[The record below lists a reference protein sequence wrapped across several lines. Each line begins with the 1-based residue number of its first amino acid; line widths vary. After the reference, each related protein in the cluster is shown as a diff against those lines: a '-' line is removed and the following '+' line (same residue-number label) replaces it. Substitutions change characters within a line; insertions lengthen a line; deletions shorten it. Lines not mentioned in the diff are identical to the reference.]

1 MKKVAIY
8 VRVSTHEQD
17 PTMQLSDLRRY
28 AQQRGFEIYREYVDL
43 GVSGTKANRPALD
56 ALMDAARKRLF
67 DVVLVWRFDRFA
79 RSTKHLVDAL
89 HEFRA
94 LGIDFISYQEAIDT
108 SSPIGEAMFTIISA
122 MAKLERDIIVERV
135 KAGMRKAKEQGKR
148 LGRPK
153 AMVDVDTIISLRQQ
167 GLSLQA
173 IADCVKYKDSKGR
186 WRNVSKGKVHRLLKK
201 HGVTELDVLGRAIR
215 KTFSFTVDA
224 YIVDTGAPVCVRHAQ
239 AGNLCNL

>member
-1 MKKVAIY
+1 MKKAALYI
-8 VRVSTHEQD
+8 RVSTSEQD
-17 PTMQLSDLRRY
+17 PTMQLLDLKRY
-28 AQQRGFEIYREYVDL
+28 AQQRGYQIYQEYVDL

-148 LGRPK
+148 IGRPK
-153 AMVDVDTIISLRQQ
+153 AVVDVDKIISLREQ
-167 GLSLQA
+167 GLSLQT
-173 IADCVKYKDSKGR
+173 IADRVKYQDSKGR
-186 WRNVSKGKVHRLLKK
+186 WRNVSKGKVHRMIKQ
-201 HGVTELDVLGRAIR
+201 HGLTNLDVRKAMR
-215 KTFSFTVDA
+215 KTFSFTIDA
-224 YIVDTGAPVCVRHAQ
+224 YIVDTGA
-239 AGNLCNL
+239 

>member
-1 MKKVAIY
+1 MKKAAIY
-8 VRVSTHEQD
+8 VRVSTTDQD
-17 PTMQLSDLRRY
+17 PEMQLLDLRRY
-28 AQQRGFEIYREYVDL
+28 VQQRGFYVYQEYVDV
-43 GVSGTKANRPALD
+43 GISGTKTNRPALD

-89 HEFRA
+89 HEFRS
-94 LGIDFISYQEAIDT
+94 LNIDFISYQEAIDT

-148 LGRPK
+148 IGRPK
-153 AMVDVDTIISLRQQ
+153 AVVDVDKILSLRRQ

-173 IADCVKYKDSKGR
+173 IADRVKYKDGKGR
-186 WRNVSKGKVHRLLKK
+186 WRNISKGKVHRILQLHQLTNVVKK
-201 HGVTELDVLGRAIR
+201 ASR
-215 KTFSFTVDA
+215 KTYSFTIDA
-224 YIVDTGAPVCVRHAQ
+224 LIIDSVA
-239 AGNLCNL
+239 

>member
-1 MKKVAIY
+1 MKKSALY
-8 VRVSTHEQD
+8 VRVSTNEQD

-28 AQQRGFEIYREYVDL
+28 AQQRGVEIYNEYVDV
-43 GVSGTKANRPALD
+43 GVSGTKASRPALD

-148 LGRPK
+148 IGRPK
-153 AMVDVDTIISLRQQ
+153 TAVDIDQILSLRGQ
-167 GLSLQA
+167 GLSLQS
-173 IADCVKYKDSKGR
+173 ISDRVKYQDNKGR
-186 WRNVSKGKVHRLLKK
+186 WRNVSKGKVHRMIKQ
-201 HGVTELDVLGRAIR
+201 HGLTNLDVRKAIR
-215 KTFSFTVDA
+215 KTCTVQISA
-224 YIVDTGAPVCVRHAQ
+224 YIVYAIV
-239 AGNLCNL
+239 

>member
-1 MKKVAIY
+1 MKKSALY
-8 VRVSTHEQD
+8 VRVSTLDQD
-17 PTMQLSDLRRY
+17 PAMQLSDLRRY
-28 AQQRGFEIYREYVDL
+28 AQQREFEIYKEYVDV
-43 GVSGTKANRPALD
+43 GVSGTKASRPALD
-56 ALMDAARKRLF
+56 SLMDAARKRLF

-148 LGRPK
+148 IGRPK
-153 AMVDVDTIISLRQQ
+153 AVVDVDNIISLRQQ

-215 KTFSFTVDA
+215 KTFSFTIDA
-224 YIVDTGAPVCVRHAQ
+224 YIFDTGA
-239 AGNLCNL
+239 

>member
-1 MKKVAIY
+1 MKKAAIY
-8 VRVSTHEQD
+8 VRVSTNEQD
-17 PTMQLSDLRRY
+17 PAMQLSDLRRY
-28 AQQRGFEIYREYVDL
+28 AQQRGFEIYKECVDV

-89 HEFRA
+89 HEFRS
-94 LGIDFISYQEAIDT
+94 LNIDFISYQEAIDT

-148 LGRPK
+148 IGRPK
-153 AMVDVDTIISLRQQ
+153 AMVDLDNIISLRQQ

-173 IADCVKYKDSKGR
+173 IADCVKYKDGKGR
-186 WRNVSKGKVHRLLKK
+186 WRNVSKGKVHRIIKK
-201 HGVTELDVLGRAIR
+201 HGLTNLDVRKAIR
-215 KTFSFTVDA
+215 KTFSFTIDA
-224 YIVDTGAPVCVRHAQ
+224 YIVDTGA
-239 AGNLCNL
+239 

>member
-1 MKKVAIY
+1 MKKSALY
-8 VRVSTHEQD
+8 VRVSTKEQNPD
-17 PTMQLSDLRRY
+17 MQFSDLRRY

-148 LGRPK
+148 IGRPK
-153 AMVDVDTIISLRQQ
+153 VVVDVDTVISLRQQ

-173 IADCVKYKDSKGR
+173 IADYVKYKDSKGR
-186 WRNVSKGKVHRLLKK
+186 WRNLSKGKVHRIIKN
-201 HGVTELDVLGRAIR
+201 HGLTNLDVLTAIR
-215 KTFSFTVDA
+215 KTYSFTIDA
-224 YIVDTGAPVCVRHAQ
+224 YIVDTGA
-239 AGNLCNL
+239 

>member
-1 MKKVAIY
+1 MKSKEGLKMKKSAIY
-8 VRVSTHEQD
+8 VRVSTSEQD
-17 PTMQLSDLRRY
+17 PAMQLLDLKRY
-28 AQQRGFEIYREYVDL
+28 AQQRGFEIYKEYVAV
-43 GVSGTKANRPALD
+43 GVSGTKASRPALD
-56 ALMDAARKRLF
+56 SLMDAARKRLF

-148 LGRPK
+148 IGRPK
-153 AMVDVDTIISLRQQ
+153 AVVDVDNIISLRQQ

-215 KTFSFTVDA
+215 KTFSFTIDA
-224 YIVDTGAPVCVRHAQ
+224 YIFDTGA
-239 AGNLCNL
+239 